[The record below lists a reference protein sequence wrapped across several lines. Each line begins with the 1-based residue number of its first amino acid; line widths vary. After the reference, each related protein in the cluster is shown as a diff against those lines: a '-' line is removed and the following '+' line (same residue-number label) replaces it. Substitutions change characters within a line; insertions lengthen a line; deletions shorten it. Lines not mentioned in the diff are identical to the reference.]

1 MADENTQPTETPQAD
16 APVSASQSI
25 GQKVAANIAD
35 AGPAILGK
43 VIDKLASAEIEKRA
57 DALLNAVNA
66 AIATKRELY
75 KVKPDLVAYNADG
88 KVASENWTKPKL
100 EEKKK
105 LEEKLAKIEAAV
117 DKAVN
122 KNDFSGVLGLKTS
135 E

>member
-1 MADENTQPTETPQAD
+1 MADENTPTEIPQAD
-16 APVSASQSI
+16 TPVSASQSI

-75 KVKPDLVAYNADG
+75 KVKPDIVAYSGDG
-88 KVASENWTKPKL
+88 KVATENWSKAKL
-100 EEKKK
+100 DEKKK